1 MLANMWCLVAI
12 TLQHIFPA
20 SWHLTDDL
28 ISAATTFWRAPAA
41 GQFCSWWPA
50 MGLQYVD
57 LQIMLRI
64 IGELC
69 GKKRWRAALI
79 NNPLIYWS
87 HFSLLSQSQTQ
98 LIFRINHCRH
108 QQCAVWSAGRQC
120 ELMARFKMFSLSKE
134 SHGRGAWCLFL

>member
-1 MLANMWCLVAI
+1 
-12 TLQHIFPA
+12 
-20 SWHLTDDL
+20 
-28 ISAATTFWRAPAA
+28 
-41 GQFCSWWPA
+41 

-79 NNPLIYWS
+79 NNPLIYWT

-98 LIFRINHCRH
+98 LIFRINHCRQ
-108 QQCAVWSAGRQC
+108 QQCEVRSPGRQC
-120 ELMARFKMFSLSKE
+120 ELMARFKMFILSKE
-134 SHGRGAWCLFL
+134 SHGNLVFISIINGLCGRRWNCNEAADNLPTPRHPPASSAQH

>member
-1 MLANMWCLVAI
+1 
-12 TLQHIFPA
+12 
-20 SWHLTDDL
+20 
-28 ISAATTFWRAPAA
+28 
-41 GQFCSWWPA
+41 

-98 LIFRINHCRH
+98 LIFRINHCRQ
-108 QQCAVWSAGRQC
+108 QQCEVWSAGG
-120 ELMARFKMFSLSKE
+120 SVS
-134 SHGRGAWCLFL
+134 

>member
-1 MLANMWCLVAI
+1 
-12 TLQHIFPA
+12 
-20 SWHLTDDL
+20 
-28 ISAATTFWRAPAA
+28 
-41 GQFCSWWPA
+41 

-79 NNPLIYWS
+79 NNPLIYWT

-98 LIFRINHCRH
+98 LIFRINHCRQ
-108 QQCAVWSAGRQC
+108 QQCEVRSAERQF
-120 ELMARFKMFSLSKE
+120 ELMARFKMFILSKE
-134 SHGRGAWCLFL
+134 SHGNLVFISI

>member
-1 MLANMWCLVAI
+1 
-12 TLQHIFPA
+12 
-20 SWHLTDDL
+20 
-28 ISAATTFWRAPAA
+28 
-41 GQFCSWWPA
+41 

-79 NNPLIYWS
+79 NNPLIYWT

-98 LIFRINHCRH
+98 LIFRINHCR
-108 QQCAVWSAGRQC
+108 QQSSARCGEAV
-120 ELMARFKMFSLSKE
+120 EF
-134 SHGRGAWCLFL
+134 